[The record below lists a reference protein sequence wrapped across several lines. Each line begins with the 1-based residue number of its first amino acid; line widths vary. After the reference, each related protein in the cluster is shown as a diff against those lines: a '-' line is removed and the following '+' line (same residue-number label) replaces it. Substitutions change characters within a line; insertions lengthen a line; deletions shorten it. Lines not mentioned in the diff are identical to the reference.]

1 MFESGGI
8 FYHAVA
14 VHAAFVHE
22 CGFADVG
29 RVFGQTDVCDFRNA
43 PRRVGKFFDGI
54 FGQDIVSFFELQ
66 IEYRGDEIAVSASFA
81 ESQKSALNMSRARI
95 DRRNRVCNGK
105 PQIVVAVYADFRAL
119 ESFYDGFYD
128 CRNFFGKSGAV
139 RVAKD
144 KKFRAGVF
152 CGA

>member
-43 PRRVGKFFDGI
+43 PRRVGKFLMESSGRISYPFL
-54 FGQDIVSFFELQ
+54 SCKSS
-66 IEYRGDEIAVSASFA
+66 IAVTRLQFPHLSPNPR
-81 ESQKSALNMSRARI
+81 K
-95 DRRNRVCNGK
+95 V
-105 PQIVVAVYADFRAL
+105 P
-119 ESFYDGFYD
+119 
-128 CRNFFGKSGAV
+128 
-139 RVAKD
+139 
-144 KKFRAGVF
+144 
-152 CGA
+152 